1 MKICKICAHH
11 ENTEFPVC
19 PICGFND
26 FETMEDSTEA
36 KKMEKR
42 LVEAFTNQKL
52 QPVNISFK
60 AYSYKEQGDMLE
72 LDQEYILSL
81 ANGCDLKKE
90 KPVWFNEKFAS
101 VDRDIDI
108 ELQITDICGKKRKK
122 SVRITNVPK
131 VELWNLGVVLK
142 DQLKVQILLGD
153 ESFYV
158 KSDTI
163 SLAE

>member
-1 MKICKICAHH
+1 MKICKICAHQ
-11 ENTEFPVC
+11 EKKEFAVC
-19 PICGFND
+19 PICGFD
-26 FETMEDSTEA
+26 DYETMEDSAEA
-36 KKMEKR
+36 KKMEQR
-42 LVEAFTNQKL
+42 LIEAFTNKKL
-52 QPVNISFK
+52 QSVNISFK

-81 ANGCDLKKE
+81 ANGGDLKKE
-90 KPVWFNEKFAS
+90 KSVWFNEKFAS

-122 SVRITNVPK
+122 IVSITNVPK

-158 KSDTI
+158 KSDSI